1 MKATQLRVEY
11 LKDPMGIDIRNP
23 RLYWQCEDGI
33 QQTAYQIHA
42 DIDGRPY
49 DSGKVESR
57 SMIHIPFA
65 GKLTSR
71 SIVNWKVRLWDE
83 EDRCGPWSETAVF
96 EMGLIKPNDWRAKW
110 ICAGENAKRNER
122 RPVDYF
128 RKVFTCK
135 AAQKARLYATACGI
149 YEVYINGQRVGNDL
163 LTPGATDARKR
174 VQYQTYDVTE
184 LLADGENVITA
195 ELAPGWLF
203 THKWGNEYDFIFG
216 NETKLLLQLELTDFR
231 GKITFIGTDK
241 SWDWSNDGP
250 VRFADNKGGEIVDAR
265 MNPSYSGKARE
276 TKHNVAPTAPNNVP
290 IREQERFTPTLMVTP
305 SGKQVLDFGQ
315 NIAGILEFKIH
326 AKAGQT
332 VTLHMGEY
340 LEDGEFT
347 QANINPVMVGKK
359 KSIDPFQ
366 KIVYTCHEGENHYKT
381 RFAIFGFQYVLVE
394 TDAGFHAEDFT
405 AIAVYSDIGDTLRF
419 SSSHELLNRFVD
431 CTRWSGRNNSADVP
445 TDCPQRERAGWT
457 GDAQIFYNTA
467 TYFFDYTAFGRKYIH
482 DMMDAQ
488 WPSGSFSQM
497 APRPNMGIYMKV
509 LDGSVGW
516 SDAGVYI
523 PYWMWKTYGDD
534 RVLTENYDAI
544 AKYAAFMISRCGKTQ
559 GFAKKVPISKEKQ
572 KYLVMKGM
580 SYGEWIEP
588 KELVEFSVMEIAK
601 PHIEESTAYT
611 AFTMGRM
618 AEIAEHLGKTDDAAR
633 YREYAQGCKEAYQEL
648 VEFPEYSMDTDRQA
662 KLVRP
667 LYMEL
672 LNEKQREYAQK
683 RLIKALDNFRW
694 RVGTGFLSTPFLLY
708 VLQDIGLE
716 YAYKLLEN
724 EEIPGWLS
732 MPKNGATTI
741 WESWEGVQGKPV
753 ESLNHYSKG
762 AVCQW
767 IFSEM
772 CGVRISG
779 ENEFTIA
786 PKPGGSLTH
795 AKMEWDSI
803 YGTVVSHWER
813 IGNTTK
819 YHFEIPANTT
829 ARLSLPGVEV
839 TLHSGS
845 YDYEIKEDR

>member
-1 MKATQLRVEY
+1 MKAVRLRVEY
-11 LKDPMGIDIRNP
+11 LKNPVGLDIRNP
-23 RLYWQCEDGI
+23 RLYWQCEGGVR
-33 QQTAYQIHA
+33 QTAYQIRGE
-42 DIDGRPY
+42 IDGIPFE
-49 DSGKVESR
+49 GKKEESS
-57 SMIHIPFA
+57 SMTHIPFC
-65 GKLTSR
+65 GKVFSR
-71 SIVNWKVRLWDE
+71 SIVTWQVRLWDE
-83 EDRCGPWSETAVF
+83 QGICGEWSNKAGF
-96 EMGLIKPNDWRAKW
+96 EMGLLDKKDWSARW
-110 ICAGENAKRNER
+110 ITAGIGRKKRENT
-122 RPVDYF
+122 PVDCF

-135 AAQKARLYATACGI
+135 EAKKARLYATACGI
-149 YEVYINGQRVGNDL
+149 YEVRLNGKKVGSDL
-163 LTPGATDARKR
+163 LTPGATDSRKR

-184 LLADGENVITA
+184 MLADGTNVITA

-203 THKWGNEYDFIFG
+203 THKWEREYDFSFG
-216 NETKLLLQLELTDFR
+216 SETKLLLQLELTDFR

-241 SWDWSNDGP
+241 SWDWSNDGS

-265 MNPSYSGKARE
+265 INPSYSGKARE
-276 TKHNVAPTAPNNVP
+276 TRHNVVPTAPNNVP

-305 SGKQVLDFGQ
+305 SGKRVLDFGQ

-347 QANINPVMVGKK
+347 QSNINPVMVGKK

-366 KIVYTCHEGENHYKT
+366 KIIYTCHEGENHYKT

-394 TDAGFHAEDFT
+394 TDAGYNAEDFT

-467 TYFFDYTAFGRKYIH
+467 TYFFDYAAFGRKYIH

-534 RVLTENYDAI
+534 CILTENYDAM

-559 GFAKKVPISKEKQ
+559 GFAKKIPISKEKQ

-588 KELVEFSVMEIAK
+588 KELVEFSVTEIAK

-611 AFTMGRM
+611 ALTMGRM
-618 AEIAEHLGKTDDAAR
+618 AEIAEHLGKTDDAAH

-648 VEFPEYSMDTDRQA
+648 VELPEYSMDTDRQA

-667 LYMEL
+667 LYMGL
-672 LNEKQREYAQK
+672 LNERQRDYAQK
-683 RLIKALDNFRW
+683 RLITALDNFHW

-708 VLQDIGLE
+708 VLQDIDLA
-716 YAYKLLEN
+716 YAYRLLEN
-724 EEIPGWLS
+724 EKIPGWLS

-772 CGVRISG
+772 CGVKISG
-779 ENEFTIA
+779 ENEFTIF
-786 PKPGGSLTH
+786 PKLGGSLTH
-795 AKMEWDSI
+795 AKMEWDSL

-829 ARLSLPGVEV
+829 ARLSLPGVEE

-845 YDYEIKEDR
+845 YEYEIKEDR